1 MVREGG
7 YYFEAY
13 IPDVIP
19 LFASTF
25 AQNASIF
32 HLRRTNVSE
41 GNPEVT
47 VFNIPKHDSRS
58 LIQHLK

>member
-1 MVREGG
+1 MVRVGG

-47 VFNIPKHDSRS
+47 GFNIPKHDSRI